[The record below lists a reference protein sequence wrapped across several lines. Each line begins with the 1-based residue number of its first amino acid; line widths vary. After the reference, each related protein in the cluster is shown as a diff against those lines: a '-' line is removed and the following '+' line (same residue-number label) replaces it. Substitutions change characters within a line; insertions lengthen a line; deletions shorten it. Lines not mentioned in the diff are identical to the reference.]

1 MTILMIRYFLTTT
14 VGTREGKIWNG
25 SCLALALKEL
35 ADSVESSRE
44 LRRWDRGRR
53 AEVGT
58 HQPADPSLVV
68 CVIVW
73 MDNC

>member
-1 MTILMIRYFLTTT
+1 MDHVWPLPSRSLQI
-14 VGTREGKIWNG
+14 G
-25 SCLALALKEL
+25 
-35 ADSVESSRE
+35 VESSRE

-58 HQPADPSLVV
+58 HQPADPSLVA